1 MIELLSIGNELLLGE
16 TTDTNASWIA
26 RRLAGEGI
34 AVARVTTVGD
44 DIAVIRDAMKDALHR
59 TRTVLCTGG
68 LGPTP
73 DDLTRHAL
81 AEVYGSR
88 IIVDEGWLEVLRERY
103 ARRGIPLPSANR
115 VQAERPD
122 GAVLLHNE
130 RGTAPGLAMDG
141 PPGLTLVLPGVP
153 HEMRALVDG
162 QVLPLL
168 HRRFPDATPIESR
181 VLRTTGMSE
190 ALVAENVADLV
201 PELAPLTLAFLPQ
214 ITGVDLRLTAPGADA
229 ARQLDAGMAR
239 LRDRLGHHVYAEGE
253 DDLAVVVGRMLRE
266 RGMTL
271 ALAESCTGGLVARR
285 MTEEAGAS
293 DYLLAGFV
301 TYSNDAKQA
310 FLGVRPET
318 LATHGAVSELCARE
332 MAEGARRAIG
342 ADAGVAI
349 TGIAGPG
356 GGSEDKPVGTVW
368 LAVAL
373 PGGTAARHAVFP
385 GDRAGIRAR
394 SAQAVLDLLRRSL
407 QDSRDRAVG

>member
-34 AVARVTTVGD
+34 AVRRVTTVGD
-44 DIAVIRDAMKDALHR
+44 DVGVIRDAMRDGLR
-59 TRTVLCTGG
+59 RSGTVLCTGG

-88 IIVDEGWLEVLRERY
+88 IVVDEGWMEVLRERY
-103 ARRGIPLPSANR
+103 ARRGIPLPPANR
-115 VQAERPD
+115 VQAERPEA
-122 GAVLLHNE
+122 AVLLHNE

-141 PPGLTLVLPGVP
+141 TPGLTVVLPGVP
-153 HEMRALVDG
+153 HEMRALLDAA
-162 QVLPLL
+162 VLPLL
-168 HRRFPDATPIESR
+168 HRRFPGTTSIESR
-181 VLRTTGMSE
+181 VLRTTGISE

-201 PELAPLTLAFLPQ
+201 PELAPLVLAFLPQ
-214 ITGVDLRLTAPGADA
+214 ITGVDLRLTAPGAEA
-229 ARQLDAGMAR
+229 ARQLDGGVER
-239 LRDRLGHHVYAEGE
+239 LRDRLGHHVYADGT

-266 RGMTL
+266 RGMKL

-285 MTEEAGAS
+285 MTDEAGAS
-293 DYLLAGFV
+293 EYLLAGFV

-310 FLGVRPET
+310 SLGVRPET
-318 LATHGAVSELCARE
+318 LAMHGAVSELCARE
-332 MAEGARRAIG
+332 MAEGARRITG

-349 TGIAGPG
+349 TGVAGPG

-373 PGGTAARHAVFP
+373 PGGTVARHVVFP
-385 GDRAGIRAR
+385 GDRGAIRER
-394 SAQAVLDLLRRSL
+394 SAQAALDLLRRSL
-407 QDSRDRAVG
+407 Q